1 MPSHDPARN
10 TPAPA
15 PAPSGT
21 AAGPSAPVP
30 ARGSGD
36 ALPAAEDKHAWRR
49 RFRSRREAADSATRR
64 AEALALAAVWRTEIL
79 ATLPAGA
86 TVCAYIPSGGEPG
99 GLELLDDARAAD
111 LRVLVPVTGEP
122 GPLAWAEYTGP
133 HDLRPGRFGLR
144 EPQGP
149 RLDASAVAEAAL
161 ILVPALAADRRGV
174 RLGRGGG
181 YYDRTLP
188 LASPGAALVCLVR
201 DEELVDRLPEDPH
214 DVRVGAVLTP
224 GGGLLRTDRR

>member
-10 TPAPA
+10 TPPTAAARPGADTGPAAPA
-15 PAPSGT
+15 PPG
-21 AAGPSAPVP
+21 GP
-30 ARGSGD
+30 GD

-49 RFRSRREAADSATRR
+49 RFRSGRAAADSAARR
-64 AEALALAAVWRTEIL
+64 SEARALAAAWRTEIL
-79 ATLPAGA
+79 ATLPGGA

-99 GLELLDDARAAD
+99 GLELLDDARAAG

-133 HDLRPGRFGLR
+133 RDLRPGRYGLL
-144 EPQGP
+144 EPRGP
-149 RLDASAVAEAAL
+149 RLDASAVADAAV

-188 LASPGAALVCLVR
+188 LASPDAVLVCLVR

-224 GGGLLRTDRR
+224 SGGVLRTDRR